1 MKTLKEALLEHPPQL
16 LRGIADMNQ
25 VALPDTG
32 ARDQWAAT
40 LADELTHPEVI
51 QRTWQS
57 LTPPERAA
65 LESLILR
72 GGKTKAFQI
81 LRDHGEIRAFGPVAL
96 ARDKPWLKPANVTEG
111 LWYRGLIQRAFDVV
125 GEFRGEIFF
134 IPGEILPHLPRP
146 ASEMAAFAV
155 KAVSAPGTVSDQGD
169 ALIWDMFGL
178 LVFVSR
184 EEPRYDEHSLLN
196 EADRRE
202 WTARLIIPDP
212 ASAREIPL
220 ASRSGLIL
228 RLARTARLI
237 RPVSEVGLRL
247 GAESRAWLRGV
258 RQECRLKLF
267 EAWKQ
272 ERVWNE
278 LNYVPTLKPEETGW
292 RNDPRL
298 AREVV
303 LRFLSQCSPLKW
315 ISLASFVAATKK
327 ADPDFQRPDGD
338 YDRWHI
344 RDVSTGKLLTGFQ
357 HWNQV
362 EGALI
367 AFMFEGPLC
376 WLGIVSLG
384 AEAGGPMASFRI
396 SQFGARALG
405 LTAEDL
411 PEPPPEKC
419 VVQADFEVL
428 VPEGAPMYG
437 RFQLERMAE
446 LQRWDRMSTYRLT
459 RESVT
464 RLLRH
469 NVTIGQLMSFLKRIA
484 REPFPKNVEFTLRDW
499 SAKYGEITLRRVA
512 ILHTRDR
519 HLLIELQRRA
529 ELRSFIVEVLSPTVA
544 LVASD
549 RLEELHARL
558 QALGYSPRIESI
570 DVQASDPDG

>member
-1 MKTLKEALLEHPPQL
+1 M
-16 LRGIADMNQ
+16 
-25 VALPDTG
+25 
-32 ARDQWAAT
+32 
-40 LADELTHPEVI
+40 
-51 QRTWQS
+51 
-57 LTPPERAA
+57 
-65 LESLILR
+65 
-72 GGKTKAFQI
+72 
-81 LRDHGEIRAFGPVAL
+81 
-96 ARDKPWLKPANVTEG
+96 
-111 LWYRGLIQRAFDVV
+111 
-125 GEFRGEIFF
+125 
-134 IPGEILPHLPRP
+134 
-146 ASEMAAFAV
+146 
-155 KAVSAPGTVSDQGD
+155 
-169 ALIWDMFGL
+169 
-178 LVFVSR
+178 
-184 EEPRYDEHSLLN
+184 
-196 EADRRE
+196 
-202 WTARLIIPDP
+202 
-212 ASAREIPL
+212 
-220 ASRSGLIL
+220 
-228 RLARTARLI
+228 
-237 RPVSEVGLRL
+237 
-247 GAESRAWLRGV
+247 
-258 RQECRLKLF
+258 F

-278 LNYVPTLKPEETGW
+278 LNDVPSLKPEETGW

-303 LRFLSQCSPLKW
+303 LRFLAQCPPLKW
-315 ISLASFVAATKK
+315 ISLASFVAAVKK

-344 RDVSTGKLLTGFQ
+344 RAAATGKLLTGFQ
-357 HWNQV
+357 HWNEV

-396 SQFGARALG
+396 SEFGARALG

-411 PEPPPEKC
+411 PEPAPEKF

-428 VPEGAPMYG
+428 VPEGAPMYA

-446 LQRWDRMSTYRLT
+446 LRRWDRMSAYRLT

-469 NVTIGQLMSFLKRIA
+469 NVTIGQLMSFLKRIS

-499 SAKYGEITLRRVA
+499 SAKYGEITLRRTA

-544 LVASD
+544 LIAPD
-549 RLEELHARL
+549 RFEELHARL

-570 DVQASDPDG
+570 GTQAPDPDG